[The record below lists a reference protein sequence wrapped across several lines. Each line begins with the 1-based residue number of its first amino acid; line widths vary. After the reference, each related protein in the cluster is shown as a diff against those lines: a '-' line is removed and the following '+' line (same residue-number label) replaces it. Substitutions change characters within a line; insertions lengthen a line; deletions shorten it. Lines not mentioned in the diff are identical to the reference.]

1 MKQSDSK
8 ILTSKKTE
16 SAKLKDLSKIV
27 GQHINTSE
35 GIDIDLLTEALKL
48 KAQQEQLESALK
60 EVEKMLKPLRDS
72 LVEQAVG
79 MKTSKYDSIEY
90 INDGKRL
97 YVYPKN
103 TKSGKYDEKLLE
115 QLARKNKIYK
125 KIFEPTVKIN
135 ETELLNAMLEEKIT
149 PDEFR
154 AITLQVLTDVA
165 EMKVVAEGSGVQSNS
180 EQDTD
185 KNVG

>member
-1 MKQSDSK
+1 
-8 ILTSKKTE
+8 
-16 SAKLKDLSKIV
+16 
-27 GQHINTSE
+27 
-35 GIDIDLLTEALKL
+35 
-48 KAQQEQLESALK
+48 
-60 EVEKMLKPLRDS
+60 
-72 LVEQAVG
+72 
-79 MKTSKYDSIEY
+79 
-90 INDGKRL
+90 L